1 MSEPGK
7 ENPFEGLPFLG
18 DLAKEWDAYIMAQAK
33 ATHPEFP
40 DRFFN
45 VGFAINPQGEIILKH
60 YKLSTLYP
68 VEHSVT
74 PHDVWD
80 RWIELYGSGLRAN
93 MPWWGGLDPR
103 VWQRLDPWLDWI
115 LPTLLACAVALA
127 GRAIELRRSTRP

>member
-1 MSEPGK
+1 MGMDM
-7 ENPFEGLPFLG
+7 LG
-18 DLAKEWDAYIMAQAK
+18 HLALALLLQLLAVRLCGSWVAGALVASAWAISREVTQA
-33 ATHPEFP
+33 E
-40 DRFFN
+40 
-45 VGFAINPQGEIILKH
+45 
-60 YKLSTLYP
+60 Y
-68 VEHSVT
+68 
-74 PHDVWD
+74 